1 MKHIVLIGLT
11 ALALAG
17 CGKKADVSPVNP
29 DAPTDPQIVDLTG
42 LPEDRSAEI
51 TAIDASTGDA
61 SGMPRDGGKAIELPK
76 QEEAP
81 ARDEVTV
88 NSVEPTP
95 LVVPPP
101 VATPAPVAP
110 PVAAAPPAGDAE

>member
-1 MKHIVLIGLT
+1 MKHVVLIGFA

-17 CGKKADVSPVNP
+17 CGKKAANPVNP
-29 DAPTDPQIVDLTG
+29 DTPTDPQIVDIAG

-76 QEEAP
+76 QEETP
-81 ARDEVTV
+81 TRDEVTV
-88 NSVEPTP
+88 NSVEAPP

-101 VATPAPVAP
+101 VAAPAPAP
-110 PVAAAPPAGDAE
+110 APATAAQVPAGDAE

>member
-1 MKHIVLIGLT
+1 MKCLGLIVFA

-17 CGKKADVSPVNP
+17 CGKKDASPVNP
-29 DAPTDPQIVDLTG
+29 DTPADPQIVDIAG

-61 SGMPRDGGKAIELPK
+61 SGMPRDGGKEIELPK
-76 QEEAP
+76 QEATP
-81 ARDEVTV
+81 TRDEVTV
-88 NSVEPTP
+88 NSVEAPP

-101 VATPAPVAP
+101 VAAPAPAPVPTAQ
-110 PVAAAPPAGDAE
+110 APAGDTE

>member
-1 MKHIVLIGLT
+1 MKRVVLIAFA

-17 CGKKADVSPVNP
+17 CEKKAEVNPVNP
-29 DAPTDPQIVDLTG
+29 DTPTDPQIVDIAG

-76 QEEAP
+76 QEAAP
-81 ARDEVTV
+81 APEEVTV
-88 NSVEPTP
+88 NSVEAP

-101 VATPAPVAP
+101 IATPAPAVP
-110 PVAAAPPAGDAE
+110 PPAAEGE